1 MTSPIFSSLRGKQSR
16 RVKVMLWI
24 SRVLALAVIAMYF
37 FAWWNESLAR
47 QDPQL
52 GAIVNGDFFYQ
63 WSIWT
68 HFLPALGIAIVIILC
83 WRKPLLA
90 GIGFALFALLQS
102 FSVGSEL
109 AYIPI
114 VVAPGVIV
122 ALSFAMTYRWSIK
135 DMTNKDNT

>member
-1 MTSPIFSSLRGKQSR
+1 MTSPIFSSLRGKQSH

-24 SRVLALAVIAMYF
+24 SRILALGVTALYF
-37 FAWWNESLAR
+37 FAWWDESLAR

-52 GAIVNGDFFYQ
+52 GATVNGDFFYQ

-68 HFLPALGIAIVIILC
+68 HFLPALAIALVISLC
-83 WRKPLLA
+83 WKKPA
-90 GIGFALFALLQS
+90 GAAIGFALFALLQS

-109 AYIPI
+109 AYIPL

-122 ALSFAMTYRWSIK
+122 AICFATTYRWSIQ
-135 DMTNKDNT
+135 DMTNKDIA